1 MVLLSNLARALAP
14 TGVLR
19 AGINLSNYLLVS
31 SRGPAGEPIGVAPD
45 VAALLAAKLDVPLEI
60 VPYENPG
67 LLADAA
73 VRDEWDVGLI
83 GAEAQRAA
91 TIAFSQPYVEIE
103 ATYLVPSGSPLKRI
117 RDVDSEGTRIAV
129 SRRAAYCL
137 WLDANLQQATLLQSA
152 EPGLD
157 LSRDLFLEQD
167 CDALAGLRPWLLT
180 QQAQGLRD
188 CKVLDGSF
196 TSVLQS
202 IGVPR
207 ARSDGGS
214 TMFLEAFVGE
224 IIASGQVAALI
235 AKHGVE
241 GRLSVAGSSAS
252 SARAEAQVETTGP
265 GYASADSGR

>member
-1 MVLLSNLARALAP
+1 M
-14 TGVLR
+14 
-19 AGINLSNYLLVS
+19 
-31 SRGPAGEPIGVAPD
+31 
-45 VAALLAAKLDVPLEI
+45 
-60 VPYENPG
+60 
-67 LLADAA
+67 
-73 VRDEWDVGLI
+73 
-83 GAEAQRAA
+83 
-91 TIAFSQPYVEIE
+91 
-103 ATYLVPSGSPLKRI
+103 
-117 RDVDSEGTRIAV
+117 
-129 SRRAAYCL
+129 
-137 WLDANLQQATLLQSA
+137 
-152 EPGLD
+152 
-157 LSRDLFLEQD
+157 SRDLFLEQD

-180 QQAQGLRD
+180 QQAQGLQD

-252 SARAEAQVETTGP
+252 SVRAEAQVETTGP
-265 GYASADSGR
+265 GYSSRDSGR